1 MNSNNCSGQNVSINV
16 NLSLKNE
23 TLRML
28 IEMANDMGAS
38 LEDVISSIT
47 EDSVIDLERLQDDLG
62 IVIIPEKCSKCLSLG
77 FIIKCGFKSRTG
89 YNGAY
94 MVYGIWHM
102 NVFHGMNFFVHQ
114 ETGKY
119 LNHPHW
125 PKSLNFAQ
133 KGMRF
138 FCLILFNRFFT
149 LFYSV

>member
-62 IVIIPEKCSKCLSLG
+62 IVIIPEKCSKQDLIKKRLYHSLMHLLDL
-77 FIIKCGFKSRTG
+77 IQHKQP
-89 YNGAY
+89 
-94 MVYGIWHM
+94 
-102 NVFHGMNFFVHQ
+102 FHIQ
-114 ETGKY
+114 
-119 LNHPHW
+119 
-125 PKSLNFAQ
+125 KSL
-133 KGMRF
+133 K
-138 FCLILFNRFFT
+138 
-149 LFYSV
+149 V